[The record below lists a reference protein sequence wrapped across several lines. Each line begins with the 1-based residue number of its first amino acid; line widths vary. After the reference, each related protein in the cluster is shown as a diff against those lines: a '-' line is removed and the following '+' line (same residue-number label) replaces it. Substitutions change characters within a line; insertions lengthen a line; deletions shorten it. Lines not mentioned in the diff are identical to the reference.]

1 MPRNRV
7 VSRARRPG
15 RNQSRRMRSS
25 AAMPGTIRPPP
36 MGSSTYTGPS
46 RLPVTVTPPTIT
58 QELQKFSVAGITSG
72 TNLGIAVSSNDI
84 YALSEVTSYWANL
97 YQEYRVLA
105 VRLEFWPNYANA
117 LNPALTNSIAAT
129 AQATWYTVV
138 TRDDTTP
145 SSYAN
150 LQNDSSLR
158 IFPLNQRWFREVKM
172 ASTAEGQFT
181 NIGSPPTIPIALK
194 AFIGTFPG
202 STTITMG
209 EFISRYIVEFRTRI

>member
-1 MPRNRV
+1 MNRNRV
-7 VSRARRPG
+7 VPRRRRTN
-15 RNQSRRMRSS
+15 RNQSRRS
-25 AAMPGTIRPPP
+25 GTIRPPP
-36 MGSSTYTGPS
+36 MGSSIYTGPS
-46 RLPVTVTPPTIT
+46 RLPVAVTPPTIT

-72 TNLGIAVSSNDI
+72 TNLGLAVSSNDI
-84 YALSEVTSYWANL
+84 YALPEVTSYWANL
-97 YQEYRVLA
+97 YQEYRVLS
-105 VRLEFWPNYANA
+105 VRLEFWPNYANS
-117 LNPALTNSIAAT
+117 LNPVLTGSIAAT

-172 ASTAEGQFT
+172 SATSESQFT
-181 NIGSPPTIPIALK
+181 NLAGPPPVPIALK

-202 STTITMG
+202 STTLTMG